1 MYFFFTLQFL
11 YTEKQFHNKSS
22 KIGEGV
28 GITEE
33 ITNSCY
39 KNAKS
44 DYSISTSPTQLV
56 RLRIREQLEILLNC

>member
-1 MYFFFTLQFL
+1 MILQIFL

-28 GITEE
+28 ENTEE

-39 KNAKS
+39 KNVKS
-44 DYSISTSPTQLV
+44 DYSISTSPTQRV
-56 RLRIREQLEILLNC
+56 RLRIQEQLEILSNC